1 MKEIKDYRIIS
12 TKKGDKG
19 TSKNYSNE
27 EFSKSD
33 LLFETLG
40 TMDELSSHLGVCY
53 HTGKYREEIRKIQ
66 KNIQDIN
73 SLIATSD
80 AKVRVD
86 KLRPITEFDISFLE
100 TLEETILEKCE
111 ITPSFVLP
119 GSDTSKE
126 GAHFD
131 LTRAVTRRAERM
143 LIRFIAEHGRD
154 DLRYVAAYVNRLSD
168 LLFIMARSL
177 SKI

>member
-1 MKEIKDYRIIS
+1 MKEIKDFRIIS

-40 TMDELSSHLGVCY
+40 TMDELSSHLGLCY
-53 HTGKYREEIRKIQ
+53 HTGKYKEEIRKIQ
-66 KNIQDIN
+66 KNLQDMN

-80 AKVRVD
+80 AKVRIE
-86 KLRPITEFDISFLE
+86 KLTPITEFDISFLE
-100 TLEETILEKCE
+100 TLEKTILEKCN
-111 ITPSFVLP
+111 ITPKFVLP

-126 GAHFD
+126 GAYFD
-131 LTRAVTRRAERM
+131 LARAITRRTERI
-143 LIRFIAEHGRD
+143 LVRFVSEHERD
-154 DLRYVAAYVNRLSD
+154 DLSYVSAYINRLSD

-177 SKI
+177 AS

>member
-1 MKEIKDYRIIS
+1 MKEIKDYREIS

-40 TMDELSSHLGVCY
+40 TMDELTSHLGLCY
-53 HTGKYREEIRKIQ
+53 HTGKYQEEIQKIQ
-66 KNIQDIN
+66 KNLQDIN

-80 AKVRVD
+80 PQVRIS
-86 KLRPITEFDISFLE
+86 KLRPITEDDIAFLE
-100 TLEETILEKCE
+100 NLEHTILASCE

-119 GSDTSKE
+119 GSDTSQE
-126 GAHFD
+126 GAVFD
-131 LTRAVTRRAERM
+131 LARAIARRAERV
-143 LIRFIAEHGRD
+143 LVKFVFEHKRD
-154 DLRYVAAYVNRLSD
+154 DLSLVSAYVNRLSD

-177 SKI
+177 

>member
-1 MKEIKDYRIIS
+1 MNEIKDYRVIS

-40 TMDELSSHLGVCY
+40 TIDELSSHLGICY
-53 HTGKYREEIRKIQ
+53 HTGRYQSEIRKIQ
-66 KNIQDIN
+66 KNLQDIN

-80 AKVRVD
+80 AEVRNER
-86 KLRPITEFDISFLE
+86 LRPITEFDISFLE
-100 TLEETILEKCE
+100 TLEKTILEKCE
-111 ITPSFVLP
+111 ISPSFVLP
-119 GSDTSKE
+119 GSDTSME
-126 GAHFD
+126 GASFD
-131 LTRAVTRRAERM
+131 LSRAIARRAERI
-143 LIRFIAEHGRD
+143 LVRFKSEHQRD
-154 DLRYVAAYVNRLSD
+154 DLSFVSAYINRLSD

-177 SKI
+177 VI

>member
-1 MKEIKDYRIIS
+1 MEEIKDFRTIS

-53 HTGKYREEIRKIQ
+53 HTGAYQEEIQKIQ

-80 AKVRVD
+80 PLVR
-86 KLRPITEFDISFLE
+86 KNRLRPISEFDISFLE
-100 TLEETILEKCE
+100 TLENVVLEKCH
-111 ITPSFVLP
+111 ITPAFVLP

-126 GAHFD
+126 GACFD
-131 LTRAVTRRAERM
+131 LARAIARRAERM
-143 LIRFIAEHGRD
+143 LVRFINEHQRD
-154 DLRYVAAYVNRLSD
+154 DLDYVSVYVNRLSD

-177 SKI
+177 AEE

>member
-1 MKEIKDYRIIS
+1 MEEIKDFRSIS

-40 TMDELSSHLGVCY
+40 TMDELTSHLGLCY
-53 HTGKYREEIRKIQ
+53 HTGEYQEEIKKIQ
-66 KNIQDIN
+66 RTIQDIN

-80 AKVRVD
+80 PKVRKD
-86 KLRPITEFDISFLE
+86 RLRPISEFDISFLE
-100 TLEETILEKCE
+100 TLEDTVLEKCH
-111 ITPSFVLP
+111 ITPVFVLP

-126 GAHFD
+126 GAYFD
-131 LTRAVTRRAERM
+131 LARAIARRAERM
-143 LIRFIAEHGRD
+143 LVRFINEHQRD
-154 DLRYVAAYVNRLSD
+154 DLDYVSAYVNRLSD

-177 SKI
+177 SDE

>member
-1 MKEIKDYRIIS
+1 MKKIDDYRVIS

-40 TMDELSSHLGVCY
+40 TMDELTSHLGVCY
-53 HTGKYREEIRKIQ
+53 HTGKYKEEIRKIQ

-80 AKVRVD
+80 EKVRMD

-100 TLEETILEKCE
+100 TLEEAILEKCD

-119 GSDTSKE
+119 GSDTTKE
-126 GAHFD
+126 GACFD
-131 LTRAVTRRAERM
+131 LARAIARRAERM
-143 LIRFIAEHGRD
+143 LIRFKSEHKRD
-154 DLRYVAAYVNRLSD
+154 DLSYVSAYVNRLSD

-177 SKI
+177 ENN